1 LRTTP
6 QSTTKRVM
14 RSPTLPEAARSGRA
28 GRGRVGLAAARLRA
42 HRDLALRPELHAE
55 VVLRGLRPG

>member
-1 LRTTP
+1 
-6 QSTTKRVM
+6 M

-55 VVLRGLRPG
+55 VVLRDLRPG